1 MYISRAI
8 KIIHNESFK
17 DNIYSTGMSC
27 AVNWFHRAHL
37 QKQKKVLLEIS
48 QISQENNCAGVSF
61 PAFYFVACDEIWLG
75 WIN

>member
-1 MYISRAI
+1 ML
-8 KIIHNESFK
+8 
-17 DNIYSTGMSC
+17 C
-27 AVNWFHRAHL
+27 AVVLFHRAHL

-61 PAFYFVACDEIWLG
+61 PAFYFVAFDEIWLG